1 MAFKL
6 AVLGLT
12 LIALAVCAWRG
23 YRNALR
29 QYAKRQ
35 TVSSVQGEGSG

>member
-6 AVLGLT
+6 TVLGLI
-12 LIALAVCAWRG
+12 LIAVAVCAWRG

-35 TVSSVQGEGSG
+35 AVSPPQGEGVG

>member
-6 AVLGLT
+6 TVLGLI

-29 QYAKRQ
+29 QYTKHQ